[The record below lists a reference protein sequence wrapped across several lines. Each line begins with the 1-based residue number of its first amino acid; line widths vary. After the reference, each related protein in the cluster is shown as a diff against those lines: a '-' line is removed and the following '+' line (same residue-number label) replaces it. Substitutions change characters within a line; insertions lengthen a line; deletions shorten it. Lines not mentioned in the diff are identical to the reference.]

1 MRGSSRFVARLA
13 SMLCFVFT
21 PRHGARWGALLIAVL
36 SLCPAWANAQTNP
49 RLERERPSDF
59 NDNDDVTLDEAF
71 PNTTPTP
78 ARSARPAPPAPAPAP
93 PVRTAQTP
101 DVNAPAPPFG
111 SNLFIGNFLRARE
124 DGLNPGYVITP
135 GDHVA
140 VNTWGAVQINEVF
153 VVDSQGNI
161 FLPEVGPIQLAGVR
175 NAALTETVRQG
186 LKKVYARYFDVY
198 TNLITAKPVAV
209 YVTGGVQRPGRYAG
223 IPSDSVLFFLDQ
235 AAGIDPALGSY
246 RHISILRGGQSIA
259 EIDLYD
265 FILKGQLPTVQF
277 QEGDTILVHR
287 RGPVAELK
295 GNVASPATI
304 EFKTTEMSGKDALD
318 VIPGAATA
326 TEVTV
331 QGIRNGVPIS
341 QTLSRAAFGSF
352 TVQDG
357 DVITMR
363 DDGRADTILV
373 HLEGEFAGPS
383 VLSVRRGSR
392 LVDVL
397 NYIPVVPG
405 LANTSAVHL
414 KRASVA
420 KTQKDAIED
429 SLFRLERSALLAL
442 STSRG
447 ESEIRVKEAGLT
459 QKFVER
465 ARLIQP
471 LGRVVTRRAG
481 QQANLV
487 LEQDDIIVIP
497 PRSNIVHVEGEVW
510 MSQAVMYEKDLTAED
525 YIEAAGGYTDRA
537 DANKVIVVHADASV
551 EIGDPDMKIQ
561 PGDEILVPPRV
572 DSKVVQN
579 VLDVTQVIYQIAI
592 AAAVV
597 LAL

>member
-1 MRGSSRFVARLA
+1 MPGSSVFATGFTVRLRIL
-13 SMLCFVFT
+13 SHW
-21 PRHGARWGALLIAVL
+21 RRALLTL
-36 SLCPAWANAQTNP
+36 STLLALLCQPVVAAAQVPDPP
-49 RLERERPSDF
+49 RLEPPRAPGVPREKV
-59 NDNDDVTLDEAF
+59 DDVTVEEAF
-71 PNTTPTP
+71 RE
-78 ARSARPAPPAPAPAP
+78 ASPPAPAPVPPLGDGKAAP
-93 PVRTAQTP
+93 PDAGVQ
-101 DVNAPAPPFG
+101 PFG

-124 DGLNPGYVITP
+124 DGLNPNYILTP

-140 VNTWGAVQINEVF
+140 VNTWGAVQFNEVL

-175 NAALTETVRQG
+175 NAELTETVRRG

-209 YVTGGVQRPGRYAG
+209 YVTGGVKRPGRYAG

-235 AAGIDPALGSY
+235 AAGIDPRLGSY
-246 RHISILRGGQSIA
+246 RNISILRGGQSVA

-265 FILKGQLPTVQF
+265 FILKGQLPVVQF
-277 QEGDTILVHR
+277 QEGDTVLVHR
-287 RGPVAELK
+287 RGPVAELN
-295 GNVASPATI
+295 GDVASPASI
-304 EFKTTEMSGKDALD
+304 EFKTGAMTGKDALD
-318 VIPGAATA
+318 VVPGAATA

-341 QTLSRAAFGSF
+341 HTLSRAAFASF
-352 TVQDG
+352 SVQDG
-357 DVITMR
+357 DIITMR

-373 HLEGEFAGPS
+373 HLEGEYQGPS

-397 NYIPVVPG
+397 NYIPVSPD

-442 STSRG
+442 SNSRG
-447 ESEIRVKEAGLT
+447 ESEIRVQEAALT

-465 ARLIQP
+465 ARLVQP

-487 LEQDDIIVIP
+487 LENDDIIVIP
-497 PRSNIVHVEGEVW
+497 PRTNIIYVEGEVW
-510 MSQAVMYEKDLTAED
+510 MSQAVMFEKELTAEE
-525 YIEAAGGYTDRA
+525 YIDAAGGYTDRA
-537 DANKVIVVHADASV
+537 DTGKVIVVHADASV
-551 EIGDPDMKIQ
+551 EIGDPDMVVQ
-561 PGDEILVPPRV
+561 PGDELLVPPRV

>member
-1 MRGSSRFVARLA
+1 MPGSSLNAAGLPARLRLL
-13 SMLCFVFT
+13 SHWRRTLLTLSVLF
-21 PRHGARWGALLIAVL
+21 ALVSQPLLA
-36 SLCPAWANAQTNP
+36 AAQVPQNP
-49 RLERERPSDF
+49 RLEPPRAPGVPREKDE
-59 NDNDDVTLDEAF
+59 NVEVEDVF
-71 PNTTPTP
+71 PKTPP
-78 ARSARPAPPAPAPAP
+78 AAPAPTPPLADGKAAP
-93 PVRTAQTP
+93 T
-101 DVNAPAPPFG
+101 NAGVQPFG
-111 SNLFIGNFLRARE
+111 ANLFIGNFLRARE
-124 DGLNPGYVITP
+124 DGLNPNYILTP

-140 VNTWGAVQINEVF
+140 VNTWGAVQFNEVL

-175 NAALTETVRQG
+175 NAELTETVRRG

-235 AAGIDPALGSY
+235 AQGIDPRLGSY
-246 RHISILRGGQSIA
+246 RNISILRAGQSIA
-259 EIDLYD
+259 EVDLYD
-265 FILKGQLPTVQF
+265 FILKGQLPLVQF

-287 RGPVAELK
+287 RGPVAELN
-295 GNVASPATI
+295 GDVASPASI
-304 EFKTTEMSGKDALD
+304 EFKTGAMTGKDALD
-318 VIPGAATA
+318 VVPGAATA

-331 QGIRNGVPIS
+331 QGIRNGVPLS
-341 QTLSRAAFGSF
+341 HTLSRAAFASF
-352 TVQDG
+352 SVQDG
-357 DVITMR
+357 DIITMR

-373 HLEGEFAGPS
+373 HLEGEYHGPS

-397 NYIPVVPG
+397 NYIPVAPD

-442 STSRG
+442 SNSRG
-447 ESEIRVKEAGLT
+447 ESEIRVQEAALT

-465 ARLIQP
+465 ARLVQP

-487 LEQDDIIVIP
+487 LENDDVIVIP
-497 PRSNIVHVEGEVW
+497 PRTNIVYVEGEVW
-510 MSQAVMYEKDLTAED
+510 MSQAVMFEKDLTAEE

-537 DANKVIVVHADASV
+537 DSGKVIVVHADASV
-551 EIGDPDMKIQ
+551 EIGDPDMVIH
-561 PGDEILVPPRV
+561 PGDEVLVPPRV

>member
-1 MRGSSRFVARLA
+1 V
-13 SMLCFVFT
+13 
-21 PRHGARWGALLIAVL
+21 IA
-36 SLCPAWANAQTNP
+36 
-49 RLERERPSDF
+49 
-59 NDNDDVTLDEAF
+59 
-71 PNTTPTP
+71 
-78 ARSARPAPPAPAPAP
+78 
-93 PVRTAQTP
+93 
-101 DVNAPAPPFG
+101 
-111 SNLFIGNFLRARE
+111 
-124 DGLNPGYVITP
+124 P

-140 VNTWGAVQINEVF
+140 VNVWGAVPFNEVL

-161 FLPEVGPIQLAGVR
+161 FLPEIGPIRLAGVR
-175 NAALTETVRQG
+175 NAELTETVRNG
-186 LKKVYARYFDVY
+186 MKRVYARNVDVY
-198 TNLITAKPVAV
+198 TNLLTAKPVAV
-209 YVTGGVQRPGRYAG
+209 FVTGGVLRPGRYAG
-223 IPSDSVLFFLDQ
+223 IPSDSALFFLDQ
-235 AAGIDPALGSY
+235 AGGIDPKLGSY
-246 RHISILRGGQSIA
+246 RSISILRGGQSIA

-265 FILKGQLPTVQF
+265 FILKGLLPTVQF
-277 QEGDTILVHR
+277 QEGDTILVHQ
-287 RGPVAELK
+287 RGPVAALT
-295 GNVASPATI
+295 GNVATPATI
-304 EFKTTEMSGKDALD
+304 EFKAGELSGKEALA

-331 QGIRNGVPIS
+331 QGIRRGVPIS
-341 QTLSRAAFGSF
+341 QTLSRAAFSTF
-352 TVQDG
+352 EVQDG

-373 HLEGEFAGPS
+373 HLEGEYRGPS

-442 STSRG
+442 SNSRG
-447 ESEIRVKEAGLT
+447 EADIRVKEAGLT
-459 QKFVER
+459 QRFVER

-471 LGRVVTRRAG
+471 LGRVVTRSGG
-481 QQANLV
+481 QQTNLV
-487 LEQDDIIVIP
+487 LENDDIIVIP
-497 PRSNIVHVEGEVW
+497 TRSTIVHVEGEVW
-510 MSQAVMYEKDLTAED
+510 MSQAVMFEKDLTAEE

-537 DANKVIVVHADASV
+537 DSGKVIIVHDDASV
-551 EIGDPDMKIQ
+551 TIADPDVVVQ

-579 VLDVTQVIYQIAI
+579 VLDVTQIIYQIAI

>member
-1 MRGSSRFVARLA
+1 MTLLEHFRL
-13 SMLCFVFT
+13 LCRT
-21 PRHGARWGALLIAVL
+21 PLRLSYWLLLAAVV
-36 SLCPAWANAQTNP
+36 AWANTSAAQVPHNP
-49 RLERERPSDF
+49 RLGPPKVPEVSQDL
-59 NDNDDVTLDEAF
+59 DDETTVEEAL
-71 PNTTPTP
+71 PKTP
-78 ARSARPAPPAPAPAP
+78 PAPRPPPRPVVPAPAPGSDSGEVA
-93 PVRTAQTP
+93 
-101 DVNAPAPPFG
+101 PFG

-124 DGLNPGYVITP
+124 DGLNPNYVITP

-140 VNTWGAVQINEVF
+140 VNTWGAVQVNAVF
-153 VVDSQGNI
+153 IVDSQGNI
-161 FLPEVGPIQLAGVR
+161 FIPEVGPIHLSGVR

-209 YVTGGVQRPGRYAG
+209 FVTGGVNRPGRYAG
-223 IPSDSVLFFLDQ
+223 IPSDSILFFLDQ
-235 AAGIDPALGSY
+235 AAGIDPKLGSY
-246 RHISILRGGQSIA
+246 RDISILRNGQSIA

-265 FILKGQLPTVQF
+265 FILKGQLQTVQF
-277 QEGDTILVHR
+277 REGDTILVHR
-287 RGPVAELK
+287 RGPVATLQ
-295 GNVASPATI
+295 GDVATPANI
-304 EFKTTEMSGKDALD
+304 EFKPSRMSGSDALD

-331 QGIRNGVPIS
+331 QGIRGGVPIS
-341 QTLSRAAFGSF
+341 QTLSRGAFGGF
-352 TVQDG
+352 QIQDG
-357 DVITMR
+357 DIITLR
-363 DDGRADTILV
+363 DDGRADTILI
-373 HLEGEFAGPS
+373 HLEGEYRGPS
-383 VLSVRRGSR
+383 VLSVRRGAR

-397 NYIPVVPG
+397 NYIPVAPG

-414 KRASVA
+414 KRPSVA

-442 STSRG
+442 SDSRG
-447 ESEIRVKEAGLT
+447 ESDIRVKEAGLT

-471 LGRVVTRRAG
+471 LGRVVTKHNG

-487 LEQDDIIVIP
+487 LENDDIIVIP
-497 PRSNIVHVEGEVW
+497 PKANIVHVEGEVW
-510 MSQAVMYEKDLTAED
+510 MSQAIMFQEDMTAEE

-537 DANKVIVVHADASV
+537 DQDKVIVVHADASV
-551 EIGDPDMKIQ
+551 QIGDPDMRVF

-572 DSKVVQN
+572 DTKVVQN
-579 VLDVTQVIYQIAI
+579 VLDVTQIIYQIAI

>member
-1 MRGSSRFVARLA
+1 MHGFCFLAGGVASWARSGFDQSRRAFW
-13 SMLCFVFT
+13 VFC
-21 PRHGARWGALLIAVL
+21 AVCAVL
-36 SLCPAWANAQTNP
+36 SHTAFATAQDVPRTRMNPQRPPGVPAQ
-49 RLERERPSDF
+49 EDEVS
-59 NDNDDVTLDEAF
+59 VDEAF
-71 PNTTPTP
+71 SKTP
-78 ARSARPAPPAPAPAP
+78 PPAPSP
-93 PVRTAQTP
+93 PPPNPVLSDTP
-101 DVNAPAPPFG
+101 DQIQPFG

-124 DGLNPGYVITP
+124 DGLNPAYIITP

-140 VNTWGAVQINEVF
+140 VNTWGAVQFNEVL

-161 FLPEVGPIQLAGVR
+161 FLPEVGPIRLAGIR
-175 NAALTETVRQG
+175 NAELTETVRQG
-186 LKKVYARYFDVY
+186 MKRVYARYFDVY

-209 YVTGGVQRPGRYAG
+209 FVTGGVQRPGRYAG

-235 AAGIDPALGSY
+235 AGGIDAKLGSY
-246 RHISILRGGQSIA
+246 RSISILRNGQSVA

-265 FILKGQLPTVQF
+265 FILKGQLPTIQF
-277 QEGDTILVHR
+277 QEGDTILVHQ
-287 RGPVAELK
+287 RGPIAELK
-295 GNVASPATI
+295 GNVATPASI
-304 EFKTTEMSGKDALD
+304 EFKAGNLSGQDALA

-331 QGIRNGVPIS
+331 QGIRGGVPIS
-341 QTLSRAAFGSF
+341 QTLSRAAFATF
-352 TVQDG
+352 AIQNG

-373 HLEGEFAGPS
+373 HLEGEYSGPS

-397 NYIPVVPG
+397 NYIPVVSG
-405 LANTSAVHL
+405 LANTGAVHL
-414 KRASVA
+414 KRPSVA

-442 STSRG
+442 SNSRG
-447 ESEIRVKEAGLT
+447 ESDIRVQEAGLT

-471 LGRVVTRRAG
+471 LGRVVTKKRG

-487 LEQDDIIVIP
+487 LENEDIIVIP
-497 PRSNIVHVEGEVW
+497 PRSNIVYVEGEVW
-510 MSQAVMYEKDLTAED
+510 MSQAVMFEKDLTAEE

-537 DANKVIVVHADASV
+537 DSDKVIIVHADASV
-551 EIGDPDMKIQ
+551 EIGDPDMTVQ

>member
-1 MRGSSRFVARLA
+1 MHSLIVGGGIWRVQVWLSGWCRHHGWWLSCLLCAALSHAGLA
-13 SMLCFVFT
+13 
-21 PRHGARWGALLIAVL
+21 A
-36 SLCPAWANAQTNP
+36 AQNVPNP
-49 RLERERPSDF
+49 RLNPPRAPGVPARGDAVSVE
-59 NDNDDVTLDEAF
+59 EAF
-71 PNTTPTP
+71 SDSPSNP
-78 ARSARPAPPAPAPAP
+78 ALAPSPPPRPVPSETDAE
-93 PVRTAQTP
+93 VQ
-101 DVNAPAPPFG
+101 PFG

-140 VNTWGAVQINEVF
+140 VNTWGAVQFNEVL

-161 FLPEVGPIQLAGVR
+161 FLPEVGPIRLAGVR
-175 NAALTETVRQG
+175 NAELTETVRQG
-186 LKKVYARYFDVY
+186 MKKVYARYFDVY

-209 YVTGGVQRPGRYAG
+209 FVTGGVQRPGRYAG
-223 IPSDSVLFFLDQ
+223 IPSDSALFFLDQ
-235 AAGIDPALGSY
+235 AGGIDAKLGSY
-246 RHISILRGGQSIA
+246 RNISILRGGQSIA

-277 QEGDTILVHR
+277 QEGDTILVHQ

-295 GNVASPATI
+295 GNVATPAII
-304 EFKTTEMSGKDALD
+304 EFKTGKLKGQDALA

-331 QGIRNGVPIS
+331 HGIRNGVPIS
-341 QTLSRAAFGSF
+341 QTLSRAAFTTF
-352 TVQDG
+352 EVQDG

-363 DDGRADTILV
+363 DDGRADTVLV
-373 HLEGEFAGPS
+373 QLEGEYRGPS

-397 NYIPVVPG
+397 NYIPVEPG

-420 KTQKDAIED
+420 KTQKDAIQD

-442 STSRG
+442 SDSRG
-447 ESEIRVKEAGLT
+447 ESDIRVQEAALT

-471 LGRVVTRRAG
+471 LGRVVTRRGG

-487 LEQDDIIVIP
+487 LEDNDVIVIP

-537 DANKVIVVHADASV
+537 DSDKVIIVHADASV
-551 EIGDPDMKIQ
+551 EIGDPDVVVQ

>member
-1 MRGSSRFVARLA
+1 MSV
-13 SMLCFVFT
+13 
-21 PRHGARWGALLIAVL
+21 
-36 SLCPAWANAQTNP
+36 
-49 RLERERPSDF
+49 E
-59 NDNDDVTLDEAF
+59 EAF
-71 PNTTPTP
+71 SDSPSNPSLAP
-78 ARSARPAPPAPAPAP
+78 SPPPRPVPSETDAE
-93 PVRTAQTP
+93 VQ
-101 DVNAPAPPFG
+101 PFG

-140 VNTWGAVQINEVF
+140 VNTWGAVQFNEVL

-161 FLPEVGPIQLAGVR
+161 FLPEVGPIRLAGVR
-175 NAALTETVRQG
+175 NAELTETVRQG
-186 LKKVYARYFDVY
+186 MKKVYARYFDVY

-209 YVTGGVQRPGRYAG
+209 FVTGGVQRPGRYAG
-223 IPSDSVLFFLDQ
+223 IPSDSALFFLDQ
-235 AAGIDPALGSY
+235 AGGIDAKLGSY
-246 RHISILRGGQSIA
+246 RNISILRGGQSIA

-277 QEGDTILVHR
+277 QEGDTILVHQ

-295 GNVASPATI
+295 GNVATPAII
-304 EFKTTEMSGKDALD
+304 EFKTGKLKGQDALA

-331 QGIRNGVPIS
+331 HGIRNGVPIS
-341 QTLSRAAFGSF
+341 QTLSRAAFTTF
-352 TVQDG
+352 EVQDG

-363 DDGRADTILV
+363 DDGRADTVLV
-373 HLEGEFAGPS
+373 QLEGEYRGPS

-397 NYIPVVPG
+397 NYIPVEPG

-420 KTQKDAIED
+420 KTQKDAIQD

-442 STSRG
+442 SDSRG
-447 ESEIRVKEAGLT
+447 ESDIRVQEAALT

-471 LGRVVTRRAG
+471 LGRVVTRRGG

-487 LEQDDIIVIP
+487 LEDNDVIVIP

-537 DANKVIVVHADASV
+537 DSDKVIIVHADASV
-551 EIGDPDMKIQ
+551 EIGDPDVVVQ

>member
-1 MRGSSRFVARLA
+1 MYSFSFLAGGFVLRSRARRVWG
-13 SMLCFVFT
+13 MLCILGLVLA
-21 PRHGARWGALLIAVL
+21 HSALA
-36 SLCPAWANAQTNP
+36 AAQNVPNP
-49 RLERERPSDF
+49 RLNPQRPPGLPKPEPEVSV
-59 NDNDDVTLDEAF
+59 DDAF
-71 PNTTPTP
+71 AN
-78 ARSARPAPPAPAPAP
+78 SSPAPAPMPAPAPAP
-93 PVRTAQTP
+93 KPVTDLSEA
-101 DVNAPAPPFG
+101 APQPFG

-140 VNTWGAVQINEVF
+140 VNTWGAVQFNEVL

-161 FLPEVGPIQLAGVR
+161 FLPEIGPIHLAGVR
-175 NAALTETVRQG
+175 NAQLTDTVRQG
-186 LKKVYARYFDVY
+186 MKKVYARYFDVY

-209 YVTGGVQRPGRYAG
+209 FVTGGVRRPGRYAG
-223 IPSDSVLFFLDQ
+223 IPSDSALFFLDQ
-235 AAGIDPALGSY
+235 AGGIDAKLGSY
-246 RHISILRGGQSIA
+246 RNISILRNGQSIA

-265 FILKGQLPTVQF
+265 FILKGQLATVQF
-277 QEGDTILVHR
+277 QEGDTILVHQ
-287 RGPVAELK
+287 RGPVAELR
-295 GNVASPATI
+295 GNVATPASI
-304 EFKTTEMSGKDALD
+304 EFKAGKLMGQEALA

-331 QGIRNGVPIS
+331 TGIRSGVPIS
-341 QTLSRAAFGSF
+341 QTVSRTAFTTF
-352 TVQDG
+352 QVQDG
-357 DVITMR
+357 DIITMR

-373 HLEGEFAGPS
+373 HLEGEYRGPS
-383 VLSVRRGSR
+383 VLAVRRGSR

-405 LANTSAVHL
+405 LANTGAVHL

-442 STSRG
+442 SNSRG
-447 ESEIRVKEAGLT
+447 ESDIRVQEAGLT

-465 ARLIQP
+465 ARLVQP
-471 LGRVVTRRAG
+471 LGRVVTKSGG

-487 LEQDDIIVIP
+487 LENDDIIVIP
-497 PRSNIVHVEGEVW
+497 PKSTIVYVEGEVW
-510 MSQAVMYEKDLTAED
+510 MQQAVMYANELTAED

-537 DANKVIVVHADASV
+537 DSGKVIIVHADASV
-551 EIGDPDMKIQ
+551 EIADPDVEVR